1 MTEAMRSCHG
11 SKIIHRDLKLE
22 NILFADNSR
31 FRIKIV
37 DFGIAGVNRLG
48 AVSEKSTAGSLRY
61 LAPEVLTGKN
71 KEATPELDIWS
82 MGCIIYAML
91 TSHYP
96 FNGDSHKE
104 FMAKI
109 SQNAYKKLSAYKKIS
124 KPWNKLMCGML
135 RTSPRKRWN
144 MLKIIEHLN
153 HYRSNPTAPCDP
165 PSDYSD
171 DEHGNYEETKVS
183 GAKRNSIIER
193 SPKLKP

>member
-1 MTEAMRSCHG
+1 
-11 SKIIHRDLKLE
+11 
-22 NILFADNSR
+22 
-31 FRIKIV
+31 
-37 DFGIAGVNRLG
+37 
-48 AVSEKSTAGSLRY
+48 
-61 LAPEVLTGKN
+61 
-71 KEATPELDIWS
+71 
-82 MGCIIYAML
+82 
-91 TSHYP
+91 
-96 FNGDSHKE
+96 
-104 FMAKI
+104 
-109 SQNAYKKLSAYKKIS
+109 
-124 KPWNKLMCGML
+124 MCGML